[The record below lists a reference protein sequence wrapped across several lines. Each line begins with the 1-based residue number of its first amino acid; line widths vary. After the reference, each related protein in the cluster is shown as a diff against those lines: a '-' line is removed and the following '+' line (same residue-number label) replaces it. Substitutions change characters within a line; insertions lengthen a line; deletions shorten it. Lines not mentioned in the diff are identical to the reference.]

1 MDRTTMARTEA
12 AFREVNEAI
21 AATARRFEADE
32 AEFLCECADPSCADR
47 VTADLAD
54 YERVR
59 DDATH
64 FLLAPGHEEPQLE
77 RIVERRAGYEVVE
90 KFNRTVVRI
99 VRRLDPR
106 RRPPDLV

>member
-21 AATARRFEADE
+21 AATARRLDADE
-32 AEFLCECADPSCADR
+32 AEFLCECADPSCAHR
-47 VTADLAD
+47 VTAELAA

-64 FLLAPGHEEPQLE
+64 FLVAPGHEQPQLE
-77 RIVERRAGYEVVE
+77 RILERRPRYEVVE
-90 KFNRTVVRI
+90 KFGRTAVRV

-106 RRPPDLV
+106 RRRPDPA